1 MSWRH
6 HLRSVVNTMAL
17 LVAALALPEFVT
29 LVSPDVAVNIMAV
42 VALLNHILSWLRT
55 TMEIP

>member
-6 HLRSVVNTMAL
+6 HLRTVVNTMAL
-17 LVAALALPEFVT
+17 LAAVLALPDFLNFVA
-29 LVSPDVAVNIMAV
+29 PDTAVGIMAF
-42 VALLNHILSWLRT
+42 VALLNHLLSWLRT